1 MRKYHSSYDSSICNQ
16 RFNTGWDGT
25 SVKQEVR
32 LIHECCLPRLYHF
45 QILKALQSN
54 KTQIIFPIPEAKN
67 SSILVITSGSCFDR
81 DTEYYST
88 PVPYCQQHMQKNKIQ
103 DCRILLPWST
113 NNISLLFLPYLAT
126 IHPPSSIYP
135 PPMPPPPFPRAF
147 DLPFF
152 LCVFVVIVHQSGNLS
167 LDGTDIGS
175 LIGCC

>member
-16 RFNTGWDGT
+16 RYNTGWDGT

-54 KTQIIFPIPEAKN
+54 KTQIIFSIPEAKN

-88 PVPYCQQHMQKNKIQ
+88 PKPYCQQHICKKIKFKTAEYYFLGPQ
-103 DCRILLPWST
+103 IIYRYSSFLISPPSTHPHLSTHHPCPPPSPAHSISPFFHVFLLLSC
-113 NNISLLFLPYLAT
+113 ISLEIL
-126 IHPPSSIYP
+126 
-135 PPMPPPPFPRAF
+135 
-147 DLPFF
+147 
-152 LCVFVVIVHQSGNLS
+152 V
-167 LDGTDIGS
+167 
-175 LIGCC
+175 